1 MLVEQRA
8 TVLLEGMNT
17 ETEKWRQET
26 LIEGNSTSTMA
37 AIVLPILKEVLSDV
51 YLYLVDPLA
60 C

>member
-8 TVLLEGMNT
+8 TVLLEGMNR

-26 LIEGNSTSTMA
+26 LIEGKNTSTMA